1 LRPLMVF
8 NGPLFDMHP
17 RYMQF
22 KNLMLDFFRGQ
33 LVESMEIEGLQHVI
47 SISAGEQVQDPT
59 STKEH
64 LPTILFRVYIIR
76 SKRVAEKVRIELEE
90 MGPRMDLKLDRW
102 QEASEEMMS
111 MALRKPK
118 DTAVRFSAVLVANE
132 QVKTKKNVE
141 IDIVGDKLGR
151 IHVGVQDLRKLQTR
165 KMKGLKR
172 RAGES
177 DDEGVKRARITGA
190 EDQEE

>member
-1 LRPLMVF
+1 
-8 NGPLFDMHP
+8 
-17 RYMQF
+17 
-22 KNLMLDFFRGQ
+22 
-33 LVESMEIEGLQHVI
+33 
-47 SISAGEQVQDPT
+47 
-59 STKEH
+59 
-64 LPTILFRVYIIR
+64 
-76 SKRVAEKVRIELEE
+76 
-90 MGPRMDLKLDRW
+90 
-102 QEASEEMMS
+102 
-111 MALRKPK
+111 
-118 DTAVRFSAVLVANE
+118 
-132 QVKTKKNVE
+132 VKTKKNVE